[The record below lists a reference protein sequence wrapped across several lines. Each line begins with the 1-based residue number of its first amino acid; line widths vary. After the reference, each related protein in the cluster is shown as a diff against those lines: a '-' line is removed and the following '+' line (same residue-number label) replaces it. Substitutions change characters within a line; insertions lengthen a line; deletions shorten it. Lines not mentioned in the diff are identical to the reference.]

1 MWTTFDKG
9 KTKSIAYQC
18 KAIAEKLQTAFGI
31 DTSGDD
37 LHIHPESMC
46 KCCKLSMDRVISAM
60 KNMVHHRSAVV
71 LFQWEKHSNQKCKV
85 KGVRGEHVT
94 KTAPLQM
101 CEHFHAS
108 AKGGNPKGARPTTG
122 RGRIPGATPNMI
134 IARINSIAPPPINLP
149 EHAFPRPPL
158 SKDNLSVS
166 VLNQLECPL
175 CVDILAQPS
184 QLPCST
190 LACAQCIIQWVVTT
204 ASVHCPCCFLQQPIV
219 LPLLQPASHLVLP
232 LLKDV
237 VVHCVS
243 CSRDMRAGA
252 YEEHECVLTLTASEE
267 RAAAGLLKRAIST
280 KGIIQLGTG
289 GTVSVFNVNNTQC
302 LPLML

>member
-1 MWTTFDKG
+1 M
-9 KTKSIAYQC
+9 S
-18 KAIAEKLQTAFGI
+18 L
-31 DTSGDD
+31 
-37 LHIHPESMC
+37 
-46 KCCKLSMDRVISAM
+46 
-60 KNMVHHRSAVV
+60 KNAS
-71 LFQWEKHSNQKCKV
+71 
-85 KGVRGEHVT
+85 
-94 KTAPLQM
+94 LQM

-122 RGRIPGATPNMI
+122 RGRIPGVTPNMI
-134 IARINSIAPPPINLP
+134 ISRINSISPRPIISP
-149 EHAFPRPPL
+149 EHPFPRPPL

-175 CVDILAQPS
+175 CVDILAQPI

-204 ASVHCPCCFLQQPIV
+204 ASVHCPCCFSQQPIV
-219 LPLLQPASHLVLP
+219 LPLLQPASHLVLL

-280 KGIIQLGTG
+280 SSKGIIKLGTG